1 MNRNQLQ
8 HHIIIIRS
16 RHAQLFKPLQFL
28 LISLLFPPFLFLP
41 QPSSLFTATSYTN
54 SIMSTN
60 PSFLLNKINDVSF
73 ENRPVPEIKDPH
85 YVKIQVKKT
94 GICGSDVHYYTHGA
108 IGQFVVKK
116 PMVLGHESAGV
127 IVEVGEAV
135 TTLKVGDR
143 VAMEPGV
150 PSRYSDEYKSGH
162 YNLCP
167 HMAFAATPPYD
178 GTLCRY
184 YLLPE
189 DFCVKLPD
197 HVSLEEGALA
207 EPLSVGVHVS
217 KQASVVP
224 GDVAVVF
231 GAGPVG
237 LLIASCALA
246 FGATKVVAVDLF
258 QSKLDLAKEIG
269 ITHTFIPTKG
279 DTPQQSAQKIWELL
293 GEKPTVAVDASG
305 AEPSIQ
311 TAIQVLKEGGRFV
324 QAGMGRDNI
333 TFPIADFCSKE
344 LTAKG
349 CFRYGFGDYKLAVE
363 FIASGKVPAAKLITH
378 RFKFKEA
385 EEAFKT
391 VMSGKA
397 VKVII
402 DGPEDD
408 E

>member
-1 MNRNQLQ
+1 ML
-8 HHIIIIRS
+8 
-16 RHAQLFKPLQFL
+16 PLLLTTVLSADTTCFL
-28 LISLLFPPFLFLP
+28 R
-41 QPSSLFTATSYTN
+41 T
-54 SIMSTN
+54 
-60 PSFLLNKINDVSF
+60 
-73 ENRPVPEIKDPH
+73 
-85 YVKIQVKKT
+85 
-94 GICGSDVHYYTHGA
+94 
-108 IGQFVVKK
+108 
-116 PMVLGHESAGV
+116 
-127 IVEVGEAV
+127 
-135 TTLKVGDR
+135 
-143 VAMEPGV
+143 
-150 PSRYSDEYKSGH
+150 
-162 YNLCP
+162 
-167 HMAFAATPPYD
+167 FAS
-178 GTLCRY
+178 
-184 YLLPE
+184 
-189 DFCVKLPD
+189 KLPD

-231 GAGPVG
+231 GAGPVC

-349 CFRYGFGDYKLAVE
+349 CLQIKRLWRLQAGC
-363 FIASGKVPAAKLITH
+363 
-378 RFKFKEA
+378 
-385 EEAFKT
+385 
-391 VMSGKA
+391 
-397 VKVII
+397 
-402 DGPEDD
+402 
-408 E
+408 

>member
-1 MNRNQLQ
+1 M
-8 HHIIIIRS
+8 
-16 RHAQLFKPLQFL
+16 P
-28 LISLLFPPFLFLP
+28 
-41 QPSSLFTATSYTN
+41 
-54 SIMSTN
+54 TN
-60 PSFLLNKINDVSF
+60 PSFVLKKINEVAYED
-73 ENRPVPEIKDPH
+73 RPIPDLKGKDPH
-85 YVKIQVKKT
+85 YVKINVKKT

-108 IGQFVVKK
+108 IGNFVVKD

-127 IVEVGEAV
+127 VVEIGSAV
-135 TTLKVGDR
+135 TSLKVGDR
-143 VAMEPGV
+143 VAMEPGI
-150 PSRYSDEYKSGH
+150 PSRYSEEYKSGH

-167 HMAFAATPPYD
+167 CMAFAATPPYD

-207 EPLSVGVHVS
+207 EPLAVGVHVS
-217 KQASVVP
+217 KQASVTP
-224 GDVAVVF
+224 GDVVVVF

-246 FGATKVVAVDLF
+246 FGATKVVSVDLF
-258 QSKLDLAKEIG
+258 QSKLDLAKELG
-269 ITHTFIPTKG
+269 VTHTFVPTKG
-279 DTPQQSAQKIWELL
+279 DNAKESAEKIWNLL
-293 GEKPTVAVDASG
+293 DGVKPTVAIDASG

-324 QAGMGRDNI
+324 QAGMGKDDI
-333 TFPIADFCSKE
+333 TFPIAAFCAKE

-363 FIASGKVPAAKLITH
+363 FISSGKVQAKKLITH
-378 RFKFKEA
+378 HFKFTEA

-391 VMSGKA
+391 VMKGEA

-402 DGPEDD
+402 DGPED

>member
-1 MNRNQLQ
+1 M
-8 HHIIIIRS
+8 
-16 RHAQLFKPLQFL
+16 
-28 LISLLFPPFLFLP
+28 
-41 QPSSLFTATSYTN
+41 PS
-54 SIMSTN
+54 N
-60 PSFLLNKINDVSF
+60 PSFVLNKINDVSF
-73 ENRPVPEIKDPH
+73 EDRPVPELKDPR

-94 GICGSDVHYYTHGA
+94 GICGSDVHYYTHGS
-108 IGQFVVKK
+108 IGPFVVKE
-116 PMVLGHESAGV
+116 PMVLGHESAGI
-127 IVEVGEAV
+127 IVEVGSEV
-135 TTLKVGDR
+135 TSLKVGDK
-143 VAMEPGV
+143 VCMEPGI

-189 DFCVKLPD
+189 DFCVKLPEN
-197 HVSLEEGALA
+197 VSLEEGALV

-217 KQASVVP
+217 KQAGIVP
-224 GDVAVVF
+224 GDIVVVF

-246 FGATKVVAVDLF
+246 FGASKVLSVDLF

-279 DTPQQSAQKIWELL
+279 DTPQESASKIWDIL
-293 GEKPTVAVDASG
+293 GCKPNVAVDASG

-311 TAIQVLKEGGRFV
+311 TAIQVLKEGGRYV
-324 QAGMGRDNI
+324 QAGMGRDEI

-349 CFRYGFGDYKLAVE
+349 SFRYGYGDYPLAVE

-378 RFKFKEA
+378 HFKFTEA

-402 DGPEDD
+402 DGPED